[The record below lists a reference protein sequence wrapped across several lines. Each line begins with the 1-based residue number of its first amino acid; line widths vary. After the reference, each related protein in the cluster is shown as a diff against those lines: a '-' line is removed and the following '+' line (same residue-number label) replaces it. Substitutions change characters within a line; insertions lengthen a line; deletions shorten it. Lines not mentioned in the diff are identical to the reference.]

1 MKDGR
6 TRQSALGTE
15 ERIWDSLHPG
25 RRSPTTAV
33 FTPDI
38 VKAMGDGFDRAW
50 TAIVAANLACAT
62 DHSGIDSRLR
72 LAHAIV
78 EAARLGTRDCNRLS
92 ASALR
97 SVLPLGLEGENGLD
111 RNEV

>member
-6 TRQSALGTE
+6 TRQSAIQPEG
-15 ERIWDSLHPG
+15 RSWDGLHPG
-25 RRSPTTAV
+25 GRSPTTAV

-50 TAIVAANLACAT
+50 TAIVAAKLACAT
-62 DHSGIDSRLR
+62 DHSEIETRLQ

-97 SVLPLGLEGENGLD
+97 NVLPLGFEGENGLD
-111 RNEV
+111 RSDV

>member
-1 MKDGR
+1 MTDGR
-6 TRQSALGTE
+6 TRQSAIEPE
-15 ERIWDSLHPG
+15 ERIWDGLHPG

-50 TAIVAANLACAT
+50 TAIVAAKLACAT
-62 DHSGIDSRLR
+62 DHSAIETRIR

-97 SVLPLGLEGENGLD
+97 NVLPLGLEGENGLD
-111 RNEV
+111 RNDV